1 MELSIFLAKAIGLY
15 YVIVSLGMILNGAR
29 IKVLLIEIMKNQAL
43 LFVTGFFALIIGIL
57 LVTSH
62 NIWVVDWRVLITLMG
77 WGALMKGVMRVTL
90 PQFMIETSKKW
101 VQNNISYYIT
111 MCFIFLIGLFL
122 LYHGY
127 ILN

>member
-15 YVIVSLGMILNGAR
+15 YVILSLGMILNGAR
-29 IKVLLIEIMKNQAL
+29 IKVLLMEIMNNPGL
-43 LFVTGFFALIIGIL
+43 LFVTGFFTLIIGIL

-62 NIWVVDWRVLITLMG
+62 NIWVADWRVLITLLG
-77 WGALMKGVMRVTL
+77 WGALIKGVMIVTL

-101 VQNNISYYIT
+101 MQNNVYYYTT
-111 MCFIFLIGLFL
+111 MCIVFLIGIFL

-127 ILN
+127 V

>member
-29 IKVLLIEIMKNQAL
+29 IKILLMEIMKNKAL

-62 NIWVVDWRVLITLMG
+62 NIWVADWRVLITLLG
-77 WGALMKGVMRVTL
+77 WGALLKGIMLVTL
-90 PQFMIETSKKW
+90 PQLMIETSKKW
-101 VQNNISYYIT
+101 IQNPISYYIT
-111 MCFIFLIGLFL
+111 MCFVFLIGIFL

-127 ILN
+127 VLN

>member
-29 IKVLLIEIMKNQAL
+29 IKGLLMEIMKNQGL

-62 NIWVVDWRVLITLMG
+62 NIWVADWRVLITLMG
-77 WGALMKGVMRVTL
+77 WGALMKGVIRVTL

-101 VQNNISYYIT
+101 IQNPISYYIT
-111 MCFIFLIGLFL
+111 MGIVFLIGLFL